1 MSPFDAAGEQWRM
14 LEGNILMSRSERNR
28 LAVLAQVKSG
38 ELTLVTAG
46 EVMALT
52 YRQAKRVWRRYRLTR
67 GQTVDWNSSWAHGSR
82 ALAVLRWSWL

>member
-1 MSPFDAAGEQWRM
+1 M
-14 LEGNILMSRSERNR
+14 LEGNILMSRRERNR

-52 YRQAKRVWRRYRLTR
+52 YRQAKRPFRREFPLPLPTHTQAGVRHNRCGKEKPGLCK
-67 GQTVDWNSSWAHGSR
+67 GQKPGLNR
-82 ALAVLRWSWL
+82 